1 MPRQCPD
8 CGAYLDPGETCDCN
22 EQEEEPPM
30 PKTNETP
37 ATGKICYRTMSS
49 DTPKPCR
56 SDCALH
62 DGNGCALLSLSLSV
76 NSLDFG
82 FADAVSDI
90 VEALGGTKSVLTLI
104 GQDIHR

>member
-1 MPRQCPD
+1 MFYVWILFPHLSTP
-8 CGAYLDPGETCDCN
+8 PIHIPH
-22 EQEEEPPM
+22 QEENPTM

-56 SDCALH
+56 SDCSLH
-62 DGNGCALLSLSLSV
+62 DGNGCALLSLSISV
-76 NSLDFG
+76 NSLDFS

-90 VEALGGTKSVLTLI
+90 VEALGGTKSVLSLI
-104 GQDIHR
+104 GQDIRR